1 MNAFTYQTPLGD
13 ITIYERNGYITELG
27 FGLPKTEDI
36 NFAETPVLKQAAAQL
51 RQYFAKER
59 KTFDLPLAPQ
69 GTPFQRA
76 VWAALLN
83 IPYGQTRTYK
93 DIAKAAGC
101 PKGARAVGMAC
112 NKNPIGIII
121 PCHRVIGANGS
132 LTGYAGGLE
141 LKQKL
146 LLLEAAKGV

>member
-121 PCHRVIGANGS
+121 PCHRVIGANGC

>member
-1 MNAFTYQTPLGD
+1 MNAFKFQTLLGD

-27 FGLPKTEDI
+27 FGLSKTEDI

-51 RQYFAKER
+51 QQYFAKER
-59 KTFDLPLAPQ
+59 KTFDLPLEPQ

-76 VWAALLN
+76 VWAALLD
-83 IPYGQTRTYK
+83 IPYGRTQTYK
-93 DIAKAAGC
+93 DIAKAVGC